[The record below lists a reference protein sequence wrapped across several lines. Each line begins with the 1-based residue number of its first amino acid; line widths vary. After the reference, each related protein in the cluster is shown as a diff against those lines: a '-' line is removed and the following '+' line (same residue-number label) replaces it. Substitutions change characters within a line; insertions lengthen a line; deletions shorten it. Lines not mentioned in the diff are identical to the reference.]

1 MLRKDLK
8 SFNFTRLFFFSSKIK
23 FLSLIIIILLIHQ
36 IIFQKLLIFNNHLVA
51 EDFHFYIPNLV
62 FGKIWY
68 LKNGLFVIP
77 DFAAHQCGIIPFH
90 ADPNSSYYSLAQ
102 ILFFFFNISNSL
114 KIFFFLLSLA
124 AFLGTYFLA
133 KLCFKMSKYSALL
146 CSTIFLFAGNNVYPM
161 LVGHMNLAHFML
173 VPLYCFLIIHSARSN
188 NLYLSRIYIL
198 VSSLLFAHFFYA
210 GTASIMLFIIYTSFL
225 VILIFYIINNNF
237 RIFNNFFISLFIGSS
252 IAISKITYGLYLLSN
267 FPRKLDSTILNNFF
281 DFLYTFATSFF
292 LVPNP
297 FYYESNQY
305 NLKKTYISLHGLEF
319 GLSIVPLIIFF
330 IFIYNFKK
338 FMNKKNILTK
348 VFLLILLV
356 FPIFFIFQVAY
367 ISDFFNSLPIL
378 SAIWERV
385 RFFYIYTIPIILFTG
400 LILER
405 IDFLKKNKK
414 LTIILIFLPI
424 IQTLC
429 YHYVRNYFF
438 PQKSFESKAIYS
450 IHNVNNFSNNLSKNN
465 IDSVKIEKIDYLI
478 DQNRLD
484 KNEGFI
490 NSTCKFFCYSTTF
503 GYHSEKIPIKIFSRS
518 KDHHDNIRIIDDK
531 YNVFDPVCFLFPK
544 ENSCEIGDRLK
555 KTEKDKLDNLTNYKP
570 INFNKPTLQKITNLI
585 SLLTFLLSII
595 FIFSYLIK
603 YLKNKKFKL

>member
-1 MLRKDLK
+1 MSRKDLK
-8 SFNFTRLFFFSSKIK
+8 SFNFTKLFLFFNKIK
-23 FLSLIIIILLIHQ
+23 FIILFITIFLIHQ
-36 IIFQKLLIFNNHLVA
+36 IIFQKLLIFNNYLVG

-68 LKNGLFVIP
+68 LKNGLFITP
-77 DFAAHQCGIIPFH
+77 DFIPHQCGIIPFH
-90 ADPNSSYYSLAQ
+90 ADIQSAYYSLAQ

-114 KIFFFLLSLA
+114 KIFFFLLSIA

-133 KLCFKMSKYSALL
+133 KLCFKMSEYNALL
-146 CSTIFLFAGNNVYPM
+146 CGTIFLFAGNNVYPM
-161 LVGHMNLAHFML
+161 LVGHINLAYFML
-173 VPLYCFLIIHSARSN
+173 VPLFCFLITYSTQNN

-198 VSSLLFAHFFYA
+198 LSALLFAHFFYA
-210 GTASIMLFIIYTSFL
+210 GTASIMIFIIYTSFL
-225 VILIFYIINNNF
+225 VILIFYITNNNF
-237 RIFNNFFISLFIGSS
+237 KIFNNFFISILIGSS
-252 IAISKITYGLYLLSN
+252 LAISKITYGLYLLTN

-281 DFLYTFATSFF
+281 DFLYTFTTSFF

-297 FYYESNQY
+297 FYYEGHQF

-338 FMNKKNILTK
+338 FINKKNIFTK
-348 VFLLILLV
+348 IFLSILLI
-356 FPIFFIFQVAY
+356 FPIFFVFQVAY
-367 ISDFFNSLPIL
+367 ISDLFNSLPIL
-378 SAIWERV
+378 PAIWERC

-400 LILER
+400 LILEK
-405 IDFLKKNKK
+405 INFFKKKII
-414 LTIILIFLPI
+414 LTIVLIFLPI

-438 PQKSFESKAIYS
+438 PEKSFESKAIYS
-450 IHNVNNFSNNLSKNN
+450 INNVNEFSKNLSKNN

-490 NSTCKFFCYSTTF
+490 NSTCKFFCYATTF

-518 KDHHDNIRIIDDK
+518 KDHYDNIRIIDDR

-555 KTEKDKLDNLTNYKP
+555 TSERDKLNNLTNYKP
-570 INFNKPTLQKITNLI
+570 INFSKPTLQKIANLI
-585 SLLTFLLSII
+585 SILTSLFSII
-595 FIFSYLIK
+595 FIFLYLIM
-603 YLKNKKFKL
+603 YLKNKKFNI

>member
-1 MLRKDLK
+1 MSKKDLK
-8 SFNFTRLFFFSSKIK
+8 SFNFIRLFFFSNKIK
-23 FLSLIIIILLIHQ
+23 FFSLFIIIFLIHQ
-36 IIFQKLLIFNNHLVA
+36 IIFQELLIFNNHLVA

-77 DFAAHQCGIIPFH
+77 DFAAHQCGIVPFH

-114 KIFFFLLSLA
+114 KILFFLLSLA

-133 KLCFKMSKYSALL
+133 KLCFKMSKYNALL

-161 LVGHMNLAHFML
+161 LVGHINLAHFML
-173 VPLYCFLIIHSARSN
+173 VPLFCFLIIHSAQSN

-225 VILIFYIINNNF
+225 VVIIFYIINNNF
-237 RIFNNFFISLFIGSS
+237 RIFNNFFISLLIGSS
-252 IAISKITYGLYLLSN
+252 LAISKITYGFYLLSN

-281 DFLYTFATSFF
+281 DFLYTFTTSFF

-297 FYYESNQY
+297 FYYESHQY

-319 GLSIVPLIIFF
+319 GLSIVPLFIFF
-330 IFIYNFKK
+330 IFIFNFKK
-338 FMNKKNILTK
+338 FLNKKNIVIKTFLSI
-348 VFLLILLV
+348 LLIL
-356 FPIFFIFQVAY
+356 PIFFIFQ
-367 ISDFFNSLPIL
+367 ISYVSDLFNDLPIF
-378 SAIWERV
+378 SAIWARC

-400 LILER
+400 LILEK
-405 IDFLKKNKK
+405 INFFNKNK
-414 LTIILIFLPI
+414 IIVIVLIFLPI
-424 IQTLC
+424 IQTLS
-429 YHYVRNYFF
+429 YHYARNYFF
-438 PQKSFESKAIYS
+438 PEKSFLSKAIYS
-450 IHNVNNFSNNLSKNN
+450 INNVNNFSQNLSKNN
-465 IDSVKIEKIDYLI
+465 VNTLKIEKIDYLI

-490 NSTCKFFCYSTTF
+490 TSTCKFFCYATTF

-518 KDHHDNIRIIDDK
+518 KDHYDAVRIIDDK
-531 YNVFDPVCFLFPK
+531 YNLFDPACFLFPK

-555 KTEKDKLDNLTNYKP
+555 KSEKNKLNNLINYKP
-570 INFNKPTLQKITNLI
+570 ISFKKPFLQKISNII
-585 SLLTFLLSII
+585 SLLTFIFSTF
-595 FIFSYLIK
+595 FIFFYLIK
-603 YLKNKKFKL
+603 CLKIKKINI